1 MQNNLSLTS
10 DAYASIKGSSAYPN
24 IQGEVHFYG
33 VHGGTIVTV
42 HITGLPENS
51 SGNFYGFHIHEGRSC
66 TGNTADPFKDAGGHY
81 NPEKKPHPY
90 HVGDMPVLMG
100 NKGIVWCEF
109 YTDRFFPED
118 IIGRTV
124 IIHDMPDDF
133 RSQPSGDSG
142 TKIGCGVIK

>member
-66 TGNTADPFKDAGGHY
+66 TGNTADPFKDAEGTTIRKRNRILIMSVICLYLWEIKEWYGA
-81 NPEKKPHPY
+81 NSTQIDSSRKTSLEEQLSFMICLMISEASLPEIPAQK
-90 HVGDMPVLMG
+90 
-100 NKGIVWCEF
+100 
-109 YTDRFFPED
+109 
-118 IIGRTV
+118 
-124 IIHDMPDDF
+124 
-133 RSQPSGDSG
+133 
-142 TKIGCGVIK
+142 